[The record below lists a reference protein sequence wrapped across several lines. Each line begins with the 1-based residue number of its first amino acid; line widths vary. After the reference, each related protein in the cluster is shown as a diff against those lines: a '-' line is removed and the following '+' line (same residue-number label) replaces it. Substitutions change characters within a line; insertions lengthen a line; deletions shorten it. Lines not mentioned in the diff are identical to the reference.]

1 VSRFKPCKNVW
12 IWHRRLVSS
21 ALAMQDYDD
30 VAKTIHDHISE
41 MPILVGLNSDEQMG
55 YKLKVT
61 VLVA

>member
-1 VSRFKPCKNVW
+1 
-12 IWHRRLVSS
+12 
-21 ALAMQDYDD
+21 MQDYDD